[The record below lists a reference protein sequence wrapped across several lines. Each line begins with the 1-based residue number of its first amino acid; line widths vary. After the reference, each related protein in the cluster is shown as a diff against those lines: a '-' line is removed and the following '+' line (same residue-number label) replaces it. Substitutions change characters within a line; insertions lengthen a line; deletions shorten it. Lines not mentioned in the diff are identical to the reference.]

1 MQRGT
6 ALTSALFL
14 VMCLFIG
21 TWFGLCAANLETFQR
36 LNVFTREALA
46 GLGVPLADHGLERVR
61 ELQRLIEEA
70 PPDKKPIYVAEKM
83 QESVVHIQTISEQPV
98 VEGIREEFY
107 RRFRIPRRR
116 RGGQASG
123 VIIDAA
129 GLILTNNHVVAN
141 ATEIYVRLHDGRI
154 KKAKLVGGDPR
165 TDLAV
170 ISISAPDLRPAEL
183 GDSDKILVGEQVL
196 AFGNP
201 FGLSHTVTQGII
213 SAKGR
218 SNVGI
223 ADFEDFIQTDAAINP
238 GNSGGPLVNL
248 RGEVIGINTAIL
260 SNTGSYSG
268 ISFAIPINMAKA
280 VKVQLIKS
288 GMVTRGYLGIMAD
301 EITPDRAGELGLEGK
316 KGALVVEVAPDS
328 PAAKAELKPDDLIIE
343 FDGKSIDG
351 FSSLRNAVALTEIGK
366 KVTVKYIRG
375 GEERQTEVTIVQEPQ
390 AETYS
395 GDVLG
400 LVVRELD
407 DGLRSRYRYRRDV
420 EGVVVVEV
428 KPDSI
433 TRRDIGEGVVISRIV
448 NLTQGTDTKVR
459 TLDEYKKAVEA
470 IKSGDQINLELR
482 SGPITVSRRLVVP

>member
-6 ALTSALFL
+6 ALTNAVFL

-70 PPDKKPIYVAEKM
+70 PPDKKPIYVAEKL
-83 QESVVHIQTISEQPV
+83 QESVVHIQTISEQPAV
-98 VEGIREEFY
+98 GGLPEEFY
-107 RRFRIPRRR
+107 RRFNIPRRR

-123 VIIDAA
+123 VVIDAS

-141 ATEIYVRLHDGRI
+141 ATQIHVKLHDGRI
-154 KKAKLVGGDPR
+154 KKAELVGGDPR

-170 ISISAPDLRPAEL
+170 IRISAPDLRAAEL

-223 ADFEDFIQTDAAINP
+223 ADLEDFIQTDAAINP

-260 SNTGSYSG
+260 SNTGSYS
-268 ISFAIPINMAKA
+268 
-280 VKVQLIKS
+280 
-288 GMVTRGYLGIMAD
+288 
-301 EITPDRAGELGLEGK
+301 PD
-316 KGALVVEVAPDS
+316 
-328 PAAKAELKPDDLIIE
+328 
-343 FDGKSIDG
+343 
-351 FSSLRNAVALTEIGK
+351 
-366 KVTVKYIRG
+366 
-375 GEERQTEVTIVQEPQ
+375 
-390 AETYS
+390 
-395 GDVLG
+395 
-400 LVVRELD
+400 
-407 DGLRSRYRYRRDV
+407 
-420 EGVVVVEV
+420 
-428 KPDSI
+428 
-433 TRRDIGEGVVISRIV
+433 
-448 NLTQGTDTKVR
+448 
-459 TLDEYKKAVEA
+459 
-470 IKSGDQINLELR
+470 
-482 SGPITVSRRLVVP
+482 